1 MALCVMGVASRA
13 EYNLVLYRMASATH
27 TCISLESVVIPTK
40 PHQPL
45 SFNFPRGHLGME
57 RSFQPSWFAKWPF
70 FIMMNQKTVFCH
82 TCLMGFKLKRM
93 KTSMRA
99 DPAFVSSIAS

>member
-1 MALCVMGVASRA
+1 MWL
-13 EYNLVLYRMASATH
+13 LYRMASAILVWH
-27 TCISLESVVIPTK
+27 LESVVIP
-40 PHQPL
+40 QLNL
-45 SFNFPRGHLGME
+45 SHYQFSQEVIWEEKKGVFSQVGLQNAFLFLHYE
-57 RSFQPSWFAKWPF
+57 YA
-70 FIMMNQKTVFCH
+70 VFCH

>member
-1 MALCVMGVASRA
+1 MALRAVGVASRA
-13 EYNLVLYRMASATH
+13 EYNLVLYRMASATN
-27 TCISLESVVIPTK
+27 TCISLESVVTK

-70 FIMMNQKTVFCH
+70 FIMMNQKVQF
-82 TCLMGFKLKRM
+82 
-93 KTSMRA
+93 
-99 DPAFVSSIAS
+99 FVILV